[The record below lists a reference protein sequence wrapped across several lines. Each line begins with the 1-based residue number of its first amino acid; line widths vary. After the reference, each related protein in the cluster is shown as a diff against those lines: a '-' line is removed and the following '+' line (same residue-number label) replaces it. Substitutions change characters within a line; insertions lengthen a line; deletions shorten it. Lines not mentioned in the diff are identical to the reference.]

1 MADKEKKDLKKIGS
15 QELGKMKKIGSDFKT
30 FISRGN
36 VVDMAVGVIIGGAF
50 GKIVTSLVNDVLTPV
65 IGVFLGGLNF
75 SELTFGF
82 RDAQIAYGLFIQ
94 TIVDFLI
101 IAACIFAM
109 IKVFEKFKKKE
120 EPKKEEA
127 PKKSDEV
134 LLLEEIRD
142 LLKKNNK

>member
-1 MADKEKKDLKKIGS
+1 MARKEKKKIDANV
-15 QELGKMKKIGSDFKT
+15 ELGKVKKLGEDFKT
-30 FISRGN
+30 FILRGN

-50 GKIVTSLVNDVLTPV
+50 GKIVTSLVNDVLTPI

-75 SELTFGF
+75 SELSFGF
-82 RDAQIAYGLFIQ
+82 KDAQINYGLFIQ

-109 IKVFEKFKKKE
+109 IKFFERFKKKE
-120 EPKKEEA
+120 VPKEKEKA
-127 PKKSDEV
+127 KSEEV

-142 LLKKNNK
+142 LLKQK